1 MNMETTQSKKS
12 PARDTSFAI
21 GIRSG
26 VFGMI
31 SNALLFAAKMTVGVL
46 IRSIAVVA
54 DAFNNLSD
62 GASSAITVTGYKL
75 ASRPADREHP
85 FGHARFEYIAALIVS
100 VVMLVIGALFMKESI
115 SEIVS
120 GRAAPDVRPFAYVVL
135 GVSIAVKGAQA
146 VVYGVSYKKT
156 RSLPMKA
163 AAMDSVSDMLATA
176 VATLSAV
183 LWQVTGLDLDGYF
196 GAAIS
201 AFILFTAVRLLK
213 DSVSPLLGNAPTKG
227 LVGTLKEKI
236 LSYDGVLG
244 VHDVTIHSYGEKH
257 SYAVVHVEVSA
268 SETLL
273 HAHELVDAIERDV
286 LAELGLQLVAHV
298 DPRVED
304 GGDSDFACLIRA
316 YLSDRFDGLA
326 VHDLRITQ
334 EGERPTVYLDA
345 EIPWESTLTGE
356 DVAAALRAFDPDH
369 DYIVTEDRK

>member
-1 MNMETTQSKKS
+1 MNAKEEKRVDAQQK
-12 PARDTSFAI
+12 TSV

-26 VFGMI
+26 VFGMV
-31 SNALLFAAKMTVGVL
+31 SNALLFAAKLTVGLL
-46 IRSIAVVA
+46 IRSIAVTA

-62 GASSAITVTGYKL
+62 GASSVITVTGYKL
-75 ASRPADREHP
+75 ASRPADKEHP

-100 VVMLVIGALFMKESI
+100 VVMFMVGALFLKESVTKI
-115 SEIVS
+115 FAGQGE
-120 GRAAPDVRPFAYVVL
+120 PDVRVFAYVVL
-135 GVSIAVKGAQA
+135 GVSVVVKGAQA
-146 VVYGVSYKKT
+146 AVYGASYKKT
-156 RSLPMKA
+156 KSLPMKA
-163 AAMDSVSDMLATA
+163 AATDSLGDMLATSA
-176 VATLSAV
+176 AILSTV
-183 LWQVTGLDLDGYF
+183 IWDVTGKDLDGYF

-201 AFILFTAVRLLK
+201 AFIVFTAVRLLK

-257 SYAVVHVEVSA
+257 AYAVVHVEVSA

-286 LAELGLQLVAHV
+286 AAELGLQLVAHV

-304 GGDSDFACLIRA
+304 GGDGDFACLIRA
-316 YLSDRFDGLA
+316 YLSDRFDGLT
-326 VHDLRITQ
+326 VHDLRITAE
-334 EGERPTVYLDA
+334 EGRPTVYLDA
-345 EIPWESTLTGE
+345 EIPWESSLTGE

>member
-1 MNMETTQSKKS
+1 MEKAERTARTQDKTY
-12 PARDTSFAI
+12 DV

-31 SNALLFAAKMTVGVL
+31 SNAILFAAKLTVGIL
-46 IRSIAVVA
+46 IRSIAVTA

-62 GASSAITVTGYKL
+62 GASSVITVTGYKL
-75 ASRPADREHP
+75 AARPADREHP

-100 VVMLVIGALFMKESI
+100 VVMLVIGALFLKESVTEI
-115 SEIVS
+115 FSEH
-120 GRAAPDVRPFAYVVL
+120 AAPDVRAYAYIVL

-146 VVYGVSYKKT
+146 VVYGVSYKRTK
-156 RSLPMKA
+156 SLPMKA
-163 AAMDSVSDMLATA
+163 AALDSAFDMLATLA
-176 VATLSAV
+176 AMLSAL

-201 AFILFTAVRLLK
+201 AFIVYTGIRLLK
-213 DSVSPLLGNAPTKG
+213 DSVSPLLGNAPQKG

-236 LSYDGVLG
+236 LSYEGVLG

-257 SYAVVHVEVSA
+257 AYAVVHIEVSA
-268 SETLL
+268 TETLL

-286 LAELGLQLVAHV
+286 AAELGLQLVAHV
-298 DPRVED
+298 DPRAEEE
-304 GGDSDFACLIRA
+304 GNGEFACLIRA
-316 YLSDRFDGLA
+316 YLADRFDVS
-326 VHDLRITQ
+326 VHDLRITA
-334 EGERPTVYLDA
+334 EGARSTVYLDA

-356 DVAAALRAFDPDH
+356 EITAALRAFDPDH

>member
-1 MNMETTQSKKS
+1 MKNQQKALSAQDKTY
-12 PARDTSFAI
+12 AV

-31 SNALLFAAKMTVGVL
+31 SNALLFAAKLTVGIL
-46 IRSIAVVA
+46 IRSIAVTA

-62 GASSAITVTGYKL
+62 GASSVITVTGYKL
-75 ASRPADREHP
+75 AARPADREHP

-100 VVMLVIGALFMKESI
+100 VVMLVIGALFLKESLTEI
-115 SEIVS
+115 FSEH
-120 GRAAPDVRPFAYVVL
+120 AAPDVRAYAYIVL
-135 GVSIAVKGAQA
+135 GISIAVKGAQTA
-146 VVYGVSYKKT
+146 VYGISYKRTK
-156 RSLPMKA
+156 SLPMKA
-163 AAMDSVSDMLATA
+163 AALDSAFDMLATS
-176 VATLSAV
+176 VAMLSAL

-201 AFILFTAVRLLK
+201 AFIIYTGIRLLK
-213 DSVSPLLGNAPTKG
+213 DSVSPLLGNAPQKG

-236 LSYDGVLG
+236 LSYEGVLG

-257 SYAVVHVEVSA
+257 AYAVVHIEVSA

-273 HAHELVDAIERDV
+273 GAHELVDAIERDV
-286 LAELGLQLVAHV
+286 AAELGLQLVAHV

-304 GGDSDFACLIRA
+304 GGNGEFACLIRA
-316 YLSDRFDGLA
+316 YLADRYDLS
-326 VHDLRITQ
+326 VHDLRITT
-334 EGERPTVYLDA
+334 EGARPTVYLDA

-356 DVAAALRAFDPDH
+356 EITAALSAFDPDH